1 MAADAAAVLIAN
13 TDDTGFM
20 RLELS
25 TPAGTAGAVTP
36 LISIPAAS
44 LPRNS
49 GLPLLQALATRQRL
63 SVRFAPSSLTTGE
76 LPWT

>member
-1 MAADAAAVLIAN
+1 MAADAAAVLITN

-25 TPAGTAGAVTP
+25 TAGAAAP

-49 GLPLLQALATRQRL
+49 GLPLLQALATGQQL
-63 SVRFAPSSLTTGE
+63 SVQFAPSSLPTGGAS
-76 LPWT
+76 